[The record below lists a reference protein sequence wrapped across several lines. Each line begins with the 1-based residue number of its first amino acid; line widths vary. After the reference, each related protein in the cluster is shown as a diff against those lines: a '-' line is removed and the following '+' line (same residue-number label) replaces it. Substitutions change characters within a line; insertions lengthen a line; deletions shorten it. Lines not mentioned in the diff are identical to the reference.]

1 MADEITMTSDFLDP
15 EVLSPIVSNTYQKA
29 MVMMPLADIDRTL
42 ENKPG
47 DTITMPIWT
56 DHGEAKEVKEGTP
69 IPLTTLSQGSKKV
82 KVVKFGLGHQLTDE
96 ANLNSVGDAVA
107 HATQDLSD
115 ALAQFGDTALLNAA
129 LAVKNTLSGVSLD
142 IDGID
147 AMEAA
152 FDTDDKNPAYTIIC
166 SPKTQLA
173 INKAVREYTKG
184 SELGAQLVLSGAR
197 PTALGAS
204 IYSTKKMA
212 DDKVLMIYSS
222 DRDIALA
229 KERADAQA
237 SGALNDKELEEMNTG
252 RALKWVIKRQLLL
265 ETDRDKQKQIDK
277 IFATQIAAP
286 YVQNASKVL
295 VASIGGGNSK
305 DQPSTK

>member
-15 EVLSPIVSNTYQKA
+15 EVLAPIVSNNYQKA

-42 ENKPG
+42 VGKPG
-47 DTITMPIWT
+47 DTLTMPVWT
-56 DHGEAKEVKEGTP
+56 DQGEAKEVKEGTA
-69 IPLTTLSQGSKKV
+69 IPVTKLSQGSKKV
-82 KVVKFGLGHQLTDE
+82 KVVKFGLGHELTDE

-107 HATQDLSD
+107 HATQDLSN
-115 ALAQFGDTALLNAA
+115 ALAQYGDTALLNAA
-129 LAVKNTLSGVSLD
+129 LAVNNTLSGVSLD

-147 AMEAA
+147 AMETA

-166 SPKTQLA
+166 SPKTKLA
-173 INKAVREYTKG
+173 LNKAVREYTKG
-184 SELGAQLVLSGAR
+184 SDTGAQLALSGAT

-204 IYSTKKMA
+204 IYATKKM
-212 DDKVLMIYSS
+212 DDSKILMVYSS

-237 SGALNDKELEEMNTG
+237 NGTLTDKELEEANTG
-252 RALKWVIKRQLLL
+252 RALKWVIKRNLLV

-295 VASIGGGNSK
+295 VASVGGSTTSTASK
-305 DQPSTK
+305 K